1 MLKLLEGSIIN
12 VPPQGGRKHPDQKYI
27 QVDTK
32 NILFIAGGAFA
43 GIDKII
49 ANRLNTNVIGFAK
62 DFSSFNSNNVLE
74 HINAVDLRSF
84 GLIPELLGRFPVITN
99 LEPLTKEAMIRILTE
114 PKNAIIKQYQELFR
128 MDGIKLSFS
137 DNSLEEIVGKTLNLG
152 LGARGLRT
160 IVEEILSDYMFE
172 SNDLTKEITISTIY

>member
-1 MLKLLEGSIIN
+1 M
-12 VPPQGGRKHPDQKYI
+12 
-27 QVDTK
+27 
-32 NILFIAGGAFA
+32 
-43 GIDKII
+43 I

-62 DFSSFNSNNVLE
+62 DFASFDSNNILE

-99 LEPLTKEAMIRILTE
+99 LEPLNKEALVRILTE

-137 DNSLEEIVGKTLNLG
+137 ENSLEQIVEKTLNLG

-160 IVEEILSDYMFE
+160 IVEEILSNYMFE
-172 SNDLTKEITISTIY
+172 SVDLTKEIVISTIN